1 MPASSRSP
9 GPLRRGRA
17 SRQRL
22 LEAAALELVE
32 RDGTLE
38 VERVAQRAGVSVG
51 LIYRYFDSKAGLVGA
66 VVNDF
71 YDRYD
76 RSVIEPNPVP
86 GADWAKRE
94 RERTARAVA
103 FHFRDPLAPV
113 VLSRLH
119 LEPGVALI
127 ETRRLA
133 RHIEA
138 AARNL
143 SLGQERGE
151 IPRELDVR
159 LAGAMVL
166 GGIRQALA
174 EALGRTPP
182 PAEAS
187 VSQQLWCFI
196 DAAVRY
202 HGRGA

>member
-1 MPASSRSP
+1 MPTRT
-9 GPLRRGRA
+9 RRGAA

-22 LEAAALELVE
+22 LEAATLELVE
-32 RDGTLE
+32 RDGALE
-38 VERVAQRAGVSVG
+38 VERVARRAGVSVG
-51 LIYRYFDSKAGLVGA
+51 LIYRYFDSKAGLLGA
-66 VVNDF
+66 VVEDF

-76 RSVIEPNPVP
+76 HSVMQPNPVP
-86 GADWAKRE
+86 GAGWPKRE

-103 FHFRDPLAPV
+103 FHYREPLTRV

-119 LEPGVALI
+119 LEPGVAAI
-127 ETRRLA
+127 EAGRLA

-151 IPRELDVR
+151 IPRDLDVG

-166 GGIRQALA
+166 GGIRQGLA

-182 PAEAS
+182 PAQEI
-187 VSQQLWCFI
+187 VIEQLWRFI
-196 DAAVRY
+196 AAAVRF
-202 HGRGA
+202 RRRDA

>member
-1 MPASSRSP
+1 MAAPTQ
-9 GPLRRGRA
+9 RGRA

-22 LEAAALELVE
+22 LEAAARELVE
-32 RDGTLE
+32 RDGALE
-38 VERVAQRAGVSVG
+38 VESVAKRAGVSVG

-76 RSVIEPNPVP
+76 QSVIEPNPAP

-127 ETRRLA
+127 ESRRLS
-133 RHIEA
+133 RHVDA

-143 SLGQERGE
+143 SLGQERDE
-151 IPRELDVR
+151 IPRDLDVR

-174 EALGRTPP
+174 EALGRTPR

-187 VSQQLWCFI
+187 VVEQLWCFI
-196 DAAVRY
+196 AAALRF
-202 HGRGA
+202 HSRAA